1 MRTHYSMGVIY
12 LYSAVRNSVFV
23 DRMGGRVYMDTVN
36 LEKSSES
43 KQPYIGQWNVN
54 IEA

>member
-1 MRTHYSMGVIY
+1 M
-12 LYSAVRNSVFV
+12 FV
-23 DRMGGRVYMDTVN
+23 DRMGGLYMDTVN

-43 KQPYIGQWNVN
+43 KQPYTGQWNVN